1 MAIHAA
7 SKPRTKYQLQRKE
20 KLFAVSNTLTK
31 IDLSITNKHLFR
43 DFLKRF
49 SKHYQFFIKSKTKTW
64 FRLELTRASCAE
76 VKNQF

>member
-20 KLFAVSNTLTK
+20 KLFAVSNTLK
-31 IDLSITNKHLFR
+31 KDLSITNKHLFL

-49 SKHYQFFIKSKTKTW
+49 SKHYQFFFKSKTNTW

>member
-20 KLFAVSNTLTK
+20 KLFAVSNTLK
-31 IDLSITNKHLFR
+31 NDLSITNKHLFR

-49 SKHYQFFIKSKTKTW
+49 SKHYQFFYQT
-64 FRLELTRASCAE
+64 E
-76 VKNQF
+76 N